1 MSQYRDR
8 DCSILQYHTG
18 FPVFCGDSGNF
29 EKKKNKQ
36 TKQTKKTN
44 KKKPVRLNLQK
55 RLLK

>member
-29 EKKKNKQ
+29 KKTTTN
-36 TKQTKKTN
+36 KTN
-44 KKKPVRLNLQK
+44 KQKKPVRLKLQK